1 MPYNGLSASKIA
13 RIVGCHP
20 NTVRMYEEWGLL
32 PPVPRNSKGYRL
44 YTQFHLDQMKLAR
57 MAFNTPFPG
66 SKIRKSTY
74 SIVKTA
80 ASGDLGGALSIAYA
94 HLALVRSEII
104 QSEAAVDLVTH
115 WISGRPLDATLRPLR
130 ISSTAK
136 LLGITLDMLRSW
148 ERNGLLSVPRDPH
161 SGYRVF
167 GQPEISRLRV
177 IRMLRTAGYSTIS
190 ILRMLHQLDQG
201 ESGSIQEMLDIVP
214 EEEEIEY
221 ATDRWMYTLRIQE
234 ETSQE
239 IIRLLEEQIR
249 HQVFP
254 S

>member
-94 HLALVRSEII
+94 HLALVRSEMI
-104 QSEAAVDLVTH
+104 QGTSLEVRITNLVQFLNTMGYNARWEA
-115 WISGRPLDATLRPLR
+115 RPRYPQVEFKQCPY
-130 ISSTAK
+130 SVVSTGQNDYCQIDQA
-136 LLGITLDMLRSW
+136 LL
-148 ERNGLLSVPRDPH
+148 
-161 SGYRVF
+161 
-167 GQPEISRLRV
+167 EIS
-177 IRMLRTAGYSTIS
+177 
-190 ILRMLHQLDQG
+190 
-201 ESGSIQEMLDIVP
+201 
-214 EEEEIEY
+214 
-221 ATDRWMYTLRIQE
+221 
-234 ETSQE
+234 TSYKTSKVKHAPCLFQ
-239 IIRLLEEQIR
+239 IHLELP
-249 HQVFP
+249 V
-254 S
+254 